1 MRIALIGYG
10 KMGREIEAV
19 ATQRGHSVV
28 RIDPNTPEADY
39 RAVSKDALKGADVAI
54 DFTLPS
60 AVVDN
65 IKAVASCGVD
75 MVVGTTGWYERM
87 DEVAGIAKKGGIG
100 LIWSGNFSIGMNVFF
115 ELVRHGARLMDR
127 LDAYDVLVH
136 ETHHAKKADSP
147 SGTAEM
153 LGKILLDSMS
163 RKTALARDRLD
174 RPIAENEI
182 HLTSTRGGHIP
193 GIHEVMFDSPA
204 DTIELKHTARS
215 RAGFAFGAV
224 LAAEFIR
231 GRKGMHTA
239 DHLMASLLEASQ

>member
-127 LDAYDVLVH
+127 LDAYDVLPGQAH
-136 ETHHAKKADSP
+136 CGERDP
-147 SGTAEM
+147 SH
-153 LGKILLDSMS
+153 LD
-163 RKTALARDRLD
+163 AR
-174 RPIAENEI
+174 RPYPR
-182 HLTSTRGGHIP
+182 HP
-193 GIHEVMFDSPA
+193 
-204 DTIELKHTARS
+204 
-215 RAGFAFGAV
+215 
-224 LAAEFIR
+224 
-231 GRKGMHTA
+231 
-239 DHLMASLLEASQ
+239 